1 MAKRIL
7 IVGGVAGGASC
18 AARLRRLDENAE
30 IVLFERGEYISFANC
45 GLPYYI
51 GGVIGKREQLLV
63 QDVKTM
69 TAWFDLEIHT
79 RTEVTALHPAEKMV
93 TVKDLATGESRQER
107 YDALVLSP
115 GASPVVPPL
124 EGLDAAQDRIFTI
137 RNIADVDALK
147 GFMDTNAPKK
157 AVVVGGGFIGL
168 EMAENLRHKGLDVH
182 LVEAAD
188 QVMAPL
194 DPEMAT
200 LVAAELKKNGV
211 RLTLGTAIKGF
222 ADDGRTVLLAD
233 GSQIA
238 TDLTV
243 LAIGVRPESGLIKD
257 ACLATNARGAIV
269 VDDQFRVAGAE
280 GVYAIG
286 DAIETTDRIFGEK
299 VQIPLAGP
307 ANRMGRMVA
316 DIICGKDKHY
326 KGSLGS
332 SIVRVFKLQA
342 ASTGK
347 NEKQLRQMGVD
358 YQSIHLYPANHA
370 TYYPGASQMSLKVLY
385 APADG
390 KLFGA
395 QAVGQDMGIDKTIDV
410 IATAISGGMTVY
422 DLTDVELC
430 YAPPFNTA
438 KSAVN
443 YAGYIAENIASG
455 EPYLDDIAHVEDLV
469 ARGATVLDVRGKK
482 EIEKVPLPSSIQIPL
497 PELRGRLAEVPADS
511 PVYVSC
517 MVGLRGHI
525 ACRILQ
531 QNGIDAINLGGGAK
545 LHAQS
550 KLS

>member
-18 AARLRRLDENAE
+18 AARLRRLDETAE

-51 GGVIGKREQLLV
+51 GGVIPKREQLLV

-69 TAWFDLEIHT
+69 NAWFNLEIHT
-79 RTEVTALHPAEKMV
+79 KAEVIAIQPEQKTV
-93 TVKDLATGESRQER
+93 TVRYLRTGEERQER
-107 YDALVLSP
+107 YDVLVLSP
-115 GASPVVPPL
+115 GASPIVPRL
-124 EGLDAAQDRIFTI
+124 EGLEEARDRIFTI

-147 GFMDTNAPKK
+147 GFMDTTAPKT

-188 QVMAPL
+188 QVMTAL

-200 LVAAELKKNGV
+200 LIAAELKKNGV
-211 RLTLGTAIKGF
+211 KLSLGTAIQGF
-222 ADDGRTVLLAD
+222 ADAGKTVVLAD
-233 GSQIA
+233 GSRIA

-257 ACLATNARGAIV
+257 AGLAVNERGAIV
-269 VDDQFRVAGAE
+269 IDDQFRVAGAE
-280 GVYAIG
+280 DIYAIG
-286 DAIETTDRIFGEK
+286 DAVETTDRIFGEK
-299 VQIPLAGP
+299 TQIPLAGP

-332 SIVRVFKLQA
+332 SIVRVFKVQA

-347 NEKQLRQMGVD
+347 NEKQLKQMGMD
-358 YQSIHLYPANHA
+358 YRSIHLYPANHA
-370 TYYPGASQMSLKVLY
+370 TYYPGASQISLKVLY
-385 APADG
+385 APEDG
-390 KLFGA
+390 KLYGA
-395 QAVGQDMGIDKTIDV
+395 QAVGQEGCDKTIDV
-410 IATAISGGMTVY
+410 IATAIAGDMSVY
-422 DLTDVELC
+422 DLADVELC

-443 YAGYIAENIASG
+443 YAGYIAENLRDG
-455 EPYLDDIAHVEDLV
+455 EAYFDDVAHIEGLV
-469 ARGATVLDVRGKK
+469 ASGATVLDVRGKK
-482 EIEKVPLPSSIQIPL
+482 EIEKVPLPSTLQIPL
-497 PELRGRLAEVPADS
+497 PELRKRLHEVPADG

-525 ACRILQ
+525 ASRILQ
-531 QNGIDAINLGGGAK
+531 QNGIDAINVGGGAK
-545 LHAQS
+545 LYTQS

>member
-18 AARLRRLDENAE
+18 AARLRRLDEKAE

-51 GGVIGKREQLLV
+51 CGVIPKREQLLV

-69 TAWFDLEIHT
+69 NAWFNLEIHT
-79 RTEVTALHPAEKMV
+79 KAEVIAIQPEQKTV
-93 TVKDLATGESRQER
+93 TVRYLRTGEERQER
-107 YDALVLSP
+107 YDVLVLSP
-115 GASPVVPPL
+115 GASPIVPRL
-124 EGLDAAQDRIFTI
+124 EGLEEARDRIFTI

-147 GFMDTNAPKK
+147 GFMDTTAPKT

-188 QVMAPL
+188 QVMTAL

-200 LVAAELKKNGV
+200 LIAAELKKNGV
-211 RLTLGTAIKGF
+211 KLSLGTAIQGF
-222 ADDGRTVLLAD
+222 ADAGKTVVLAD
-233 GSQIA
+233 GSRIA

-257 ACLATNARGAIV
+257 AGLAVNERGAIV
-269 VDDQFRVAGAE
+269 IDDQFRVAGAE
-280 GVYAIG
+280 DIYAIG
-286 DAIETTDRIFGEK
+286 DAVETTDRIFGEK
-299 VQIPLAGP
+299 TQIPLAGP

-332 SIVRVFKLQA
+332 SIVRVFKVQA

-347 NEKQLRQMGVD
+347 NEKQLKQMGVD
-358 YQSIHLYPANHA
+358 YRSIHLYPANHA
-370 TYYPGASQMSLKVLY
+370 TYYPGASQISLKVLY
-385 APADG
+385 APEDG
-390 KLFGA
+390 KLYGA
-395 QAVGQDMGIDKTIDV
+395 QAVGQEGCDKTIDV
-410 IATAISGGMTVY
+410 IATAIAGDMSVY
-422 DLTDVELC
+422 DLADVELC

-443 YAGYIAENIASG
+443 YAGYIAENLRDG
-455 EPYLDDIAHVEDLV
+455 EAYFDDVAHIEGLV
-469 ARGATVLDVRGKK
+469 ASGATVLDVRGKK
-482 EIEKVPLPSSIQIPL
+482 EIEKVPLPSTLQIPL
-497 PELRGRLAEVPADS
+497 PELRKRLHEVPADG

-525 ACRILQ
+525 ASRILQ
-531 QNGIDAINLGGGAK
+531 QNGIDAINVGGGAK
-545 LHAQS
+545 LYTQS

>member
-18 AARLRRLDENAE
+18 AARLRRLDETAE
-30 IVLFERGEYISFANC
+30 IVLFERSEYISFANC

-51 GGVIGKREQLLV
+51 GGVIPKREQLLV

-69 TAWFDLEIHT
+69 NAWFNLEIHT
-79 RTEVTALHPAEKMV
+79 KAEVIAIQPEQKTV
-93 TVKDLATGESRQER
+93 TVRYLRTGEERQER
-107 YDALVLSP
+107 YDVLVLSP
-115 GASPVVPPL
+115 GASPIVPRL
-124 EGLDAAQDRIFTI
+124 EGLEEARDRIFTI

-147 GFMDTNAPKK
+147 GFMDTTAPKT

-188 QVMAPL
+188 QVMTAL

-200 LVAAELKKNGV
+200 LIAAELKKNGV
-211 RLTLGTAIKGF
+211 KLSLGTAIQGF
-222 ADDGRTVLLAD
+222 ADAGKTVVLAD
-233 GSQIA
+233 SSRIA

-257 ACLATNARGAIV
+257 AGLAVNERGAIV
-269 VDDQFRVAGAE
+269 IDDQFRVAGAE
-280 GVYAIG
+280 DIYAIG
-286 DAIETTDRIFGEK
+286 DAVETTDRIFGEK
-299 VQIPLAGP
+299 TQIPLAGP

-332 SIVRVFKLQA
+332 SIVRVFKMQA
-342 ASTGK
+342 AATGK
-347 NEKQLRQMGVD
+347 NEKQLKQMGVD
-358 YQSIHLYPANHA
+358 YRSIHLYPANHA
-370 TYYPGASQMSLKVLY
+370 TYYPGASQISLKVLY
-385 APADG
+385 APEDG
-390 KLFGA
+390 KLYGA
-395 QAVGQDMGIDKTIDV
+395 QAVGQEGCDKTIDV
-410 IATAISGGMTVY
+410 IATAIAGDMSVY
-422 DLTDVELC
+422 DLADVELC

-443 YAGYIAENIASG
+443 YAGYIAENLRDGEAYFDDVAHIEGLIAS
-455 EPYLDDIAHVEDLV
+455 
-469 ARGATVLDVRGKK
+469 GATVLDVRGKK
-482 EIEKVPLPSSIQIPL
+482 EIEKVPLPSTLQIPL
-497 PELRGRLAEVPADS
+497 PELRKRLHEVPADG

-525 ACRILQ
+525 ASRILQ
-531 QNGIDAINLGGGAK
+531 QNGIDAINVGGGAK
-545 LHAQS
+545 LYTQS

>member
-18 AARLRRLDENAE
+18 AARLRRLDETAE

-51 GGVIGKREQLLV
+51 GGVIPKREQLLV

-69 TAWFDLEIHT
+69 TAWFNLEIHT
-79 RTEVTALHPAEKMV
+79 KAEIIAIQPADK
-93 TVKDLATGESRQER
+93 TVSVRYLRTGEVRQER
-107 YDALVLSP
+107 YDVLVLSP
-115 GASPVVPPL
+115 GASPIVPPL
-124 EGLDAAQDRIFTI
+124 DGLDAAKNRVFTI

-147 GFMDTNAPKK
+147 GFMDTNAPKT

-188 QVMAPL
+188 QVMTSL

-200 LVAAELKKNGV
+200 LVAAELRKNGV
-211 RLTLGTAIKGF
+211 HLTLGTAIKGF
-222 ADDGRTVLLAD
+222 DDAGKTVVLAD
-233 GSQIA
+233 GSRIA

-243 LAIGVRPESGLIKD
+243 LAIGVRPESQLIKD
-257 ACLATNARGAIV
+257 AGLATNERGAII
-269 VDDQFRVAGAE
+269 VDDQFRVAGADDL
-280 GVYAIG
+280 YAIG

-316 DIICGKDKHY
+316 DIICGADKHY

-332 SIVRVFKLQA
+332 SIVRVFKVQA

-347 NEKQLRQMGVD
+347 NEKQLKQMGVN
-358 YQSIHLYPANHA
+358 YRSIHLYPANHA
-370 TYYPGASQMSLKVLY
+370 TYYPGASQISLKVLFN
-385 APADG
+385 PEDG
-390 KLFGA
+390 KLYGA

-410 IATAISGGMTVY
+410 IATAINGDMTVY
-422 DLTDVELC
+422 DLADVELC

-443 YAGYIAENIASG
+443 YAGYIAENLANG
-455 EPYLDDIAHVEDLV
+455 EAYYDDVAHIETLL
-469 ARGATVLDVRGKK
+469 AQGATVLDVRGKK
-482 EIEKVPLPSSIQIPL
+482 ETEKVPLPATLNIPL
-497 PELRGRLAEVPADS
+497 PELRKRLNEVPKDG

-531 QNGIDAINLGGGAK
+531 QNGITAINVGGGAK
-545 LHAQS
+545 LYTQS

>member
-18 AARLRRLDENAE
+18 AARLRRLDEKAE

-51 GGVIGKREQLLV
+51 GGVIPKREQLLV

-69 TAWFDLEIHT
+69 NAWFNLEIHT
-79 RTEVTALHPAEKMV
+79 KAEVIAIQPEQKTV
-93 TVKDLATGESRQER
+93 TVRYLRTGEERQER
-107 YDALVLSP
+107 YDVLVLSP
-115 GASPVVPPL
+115 GASPIVPRL
-124 EGLDAAQDRIFTI
+124 EGLEEARDRVFTI

-147 GFMDTNAPKK
+147 GFMDTTVPKT

-188 QVMAPL
+188 QVMTAL

-200 LVAAELKKNGV
+200 LIAAELRKNGV
-211 RLTLGTAIKGF
+211 KLSLGTAIQGF
-222 ADDGRTVLLAD
+222 ADAGKTVVLAD
-233 GSQIA
+233 GSRIA
-238 TDLTV
+238 TDLIV

-257 ACLATNARGAIV
+257 AGLAVNERGAIV
-269 VDDQFRVAGAE
+269 IDDQFRVAGAE
-280 GVYAIG
+280 DIYAIG
-286 DAIETTDRIFGEK
+286 DAVETTDRIFGEK
-299 VQIPLAGP
+299 TQIPLAGP

-332 SIVRVFKLQA
+332 SIVRVFKVQA

-347 NEKQLRQMGVD
+347 NEKQLKQMGVD
-358 YQSIHLYPANHA
+358 YRSIHLYPANHA
-370 TYYPGASQMSLKVLY
+370 TYYPGASQISLKVLY
-385 APADG
+385 APEDG
-390 KLFGA
+390 KLYGA
-395 QAVGQDMGIDKTIDV
+395 QAVGQEGCDKTIDV
-410 IATAISGGMTVY
+410 IATAIAGDMSVY
-422 DLTDVELC
+422 DLADVELC

-443 YAGYIAENIASG
+443 YAGYIAENLRDG
-455 EPYLDDIAHVEDLV
+455 EAYFDDVAHIEGLV
-469 ARGATVLDVRGKK
+469 ASGATVLDVRGKK
-482 EIEKVPLPSSIQIPL
+482 EIEKVPLPSTLQIPL
-497 PELRGRLAEVPADS
+497 PELRKRLHEVPADG
-511 PVYVSC
+511 PIYVSC

-525 ACRILQ
+525 ASRILQ
-531 QNGIDAINLGGGAK
+531 QNGIDAINVGGGAK
-545 LHAQS
+545 LYTQS

>member
-18 AARLRRLDENAE
+18 AARLRRLDEKAE

-51 GGVIGKREQLLV
+51 GGVIPKREQLLV

-69 TAWFDLEIHT
+69 NAWFNLEIHT
-79 RTEVTALHPAEKMV
+79 KAEVIAIQPEQKTV
-93 TVKDLATGESRQER
+93 TVRYLRTGEERQER
-107 YDALVLSP
+107 YDVLVLSP
-115 GASPVVPPL
+115 GASPILPQL
-124 EGLDAAQDRIFTI
+124 EGLEEARDRIFTI

-147 GFMDTNAPKK
+147 GFMDTTAPKT

-188 QVMAPL
+188 QVMTAL

-200 LVAAELKKNGV
+200 LIAAELKKNGV
-211 RLTLGTAIKGF
+211 KLSLGTAIQGF
-222 ADDGRTVLLAD
+222 ADAGKTVVLAD
-233 GSQIA
+233 GSRIA

-257 ACLATNARGAIV
+257 AGLAVNERGAIV
-269 VDDQFRVAGAE
+269 IDDQFRVAGAE
-280 GVYAIG
+280 DIYAIG
-286 DAIETTDRIFGEK
+286 DAVETTDRIFGEK
-299 VQIPLAGP
+299 TQIPLAGP

-332 SIVRVFKLQA
+332 SIVRVFKVQA

-347 NEKQLRQMGVD
+347 NEKQLKQMGVD
-358 YQSIHLYPANHA
+358 YRSIHLYPANHA
-370 TYYPGASQMSLKVLY
+370 TYYPGASQISLKVLY
-385 APADG
+385 APEDG
-390 KLFGA
+390 KLYGA
-395 QAVGQDMGIDKTIDV
+395 QAVGQEGCDKTIDV
-410 IATAISGGMTVY
+410 IATAIAGDMSVY
-422 DLTDVELC
+422 DLADVELC

-443 YAGYIAENIASG
+443 YAGYIAENLRDG
-455 EPYLDDIAHVEDLV
+455 EAYFDDVAHIEGLV
-469 ARGATVLDVRGKK
+469 ASGATVLDVRGKK
-482 EIEKVPLPSSIQIPL
+482 EIEKVPLPSTLQIPL
-497 PELRGRLAEVPADS
+497 PELRKRLHEVPADG

-525 ACRILQ
+525 ASRILQ
-531 QNGIDAINLGGGAK
+531 QNGIDAINVGGGAK
-545 LHAQS
+545 LYTQS

>member
-18 AARLRRLDENAE
+18 AARLRRLDEKAE

-51 GGVIGKREQLLV
+51 GGVIPKREQLLV

-69 TAWFDLEIHT
+69 NAWFNLEIHT
-79 RTEVTALHPAEKMV
+79 KAEVIAIQPEQKTV
-93 TVKDLATGESRQER
+93 TVRYLRTGEERQER
-107 YDALVLSP
+107 YDVLVLSP
-115 GASPVVPPL
+115 GASPIVPRL
-124 EGLDAAQDRIFTI
+124 EGLEEARDRIFTI

-147 GFMDTNAPKK
+147 GFMDTTAAKT

-168 EMAENLRHKGLDVH
+168 EMAENLRHKGLDIH

-188 QVMAPL
+188 QVMTAL

-200 LVAAELKKNGV
+200 LIAAELKKNGV
-211 RLTLGTAIKGF
+211 KLSLGTAIQGF
-222 ADDGRTVLLAD
+222 ADAGKTVVLAD
-233 GSQIA
+233 GSRIA

-257 ACLATNARGAIV
+257 AGLAVNERGAIV
-269 VDDQFRVAGAE
+269 IDDQFRVAGAE
-280 GVYAIG
+280 DIYAIG
-286 DAIETTDRIFGEK
+286 DAVETTDRIFGEK
-299 VQIPLAGP
+299 TQIPLAGP

-332 SIVRVFKLQA
+332 SIVRVFKVQA

-347 NEKQLRQMGVD
+347 NEKQLKQMGVD
-358 YQSIHLYPANHA
+358 YRSIHLYPANHA
-370 TYYPGASQMSLKVLY
+370 TYYPGASQISLKVLY
-385 APADG
+385 APEDG
-390 KLFGA
+390 KLYGA
-395 QAVGQDMGIDKTIDV
+395 QAVGQEGCDKTIDV
-410 IATAISGGMTVY
+410 IATAIAGDMSVY
-422 DLTDVELC
+422 DLADVELC

-443 YAGYIAENIASG
+443 YAGYIAENLRDG
-455 EPYLDDIAHVEDLV
+455 EAYFDDVAHIEGLV
-469 ARGATVLDVRGKK
+469 ASGATVLDVRGKK
-482 EIEKVPLPSSIQIPL
+482 EIEKVPLPSTLQIPL
-497 PELRGRLAEVPADS
+497 PELRKRLHEVPADG

-525 ACRILQ
+525 ASRILQ
-531 QNGIDAINLGGGAK
+531 QNGIDAINVGGGAK
-545 LHAQS
+545 LYTQS

>member
-18 AARLRRLDENAE
+18 AARRRRLDENAE

-147 GFMDTNAPKK
+147 GFMDANAPKK

-222 ADDGRTVLLAD
+222 ADNGRTVLLAD

-238 TDLTV
+238 TDFTV

-257 ACLATNARGAIV
+257 AGLATNARGAIV

-299 VQIPLAGP
+299 TQIPLAGP

-390 KLFGA
+390 KLYGA

-469 ARGATVLDVRGKK
+469 AKGATVLDVRGKK

>member
-93 TVKDLATGESRQER
+93 TVKDLATGERRQER

-147 GFMDTNAPKK
+147 GFMDANAPKK

-200 LVAAELKKNGV
+200 LVAAELRKNGV
-211 RLTLGTAIKGF
+211 QLTLGTAIKGF
-222 ADDGRTVLLAD
+222 ADNGRTVLLAD

-238 TDLTV
+238 TDFTV

-257 ACLATNARGAIV
+257 AGLATNARGAIV

-390 KLFGA
+390 KLYGA

-469 ARGATVLDVRGKK
+469 AKGATVLDVRGKK
-482 EIEKVPLPSSIQIPL
+482 GIEKVPLPSSIQIPL

>member
-18 AARLRRLDENAE
+18 AARLRRLDETAE

-51 GGVIGKREQLLV
+51 GGVIPKREQLLV

-69 TAWFDLEIHT
+69 NAWFNLEIHT
-79 RTEVTALHPAEKMV
+79 KAEVIALQPEQKTV
-93 TVKDLATGESRQER
+93 TVRYLRTGEERQER
-107 YDALVLSP
+107 YDVLVLSP
-115 GASPVVPPL
+115 GASPIVPRL
-124 EGLDAAQDRIFTI
+124 EGLEEARDRIFTI

-147 GFMDTNAPKK
+147 GFMDTTAPKT

-188 QVMAPL
+188 QVMTAL

-200 LVAAELKKNGV
+200 LIAAELRKNGV
-211 RLTLGTAIKGF
+211 KLSLGTAIQGF
-222 ADDGRTVLLAD
+222 ADAGKTVVLAD
-233 GSQIA
+233 GSRIA

-243 LAIGVRPESGLIKD
+243 LAIGVRPESGLIKG
-257 ACLATNARGAIV
+257 AGLAVNERGAIV
-269 VDDQFRVAGAE
+269 IDDQFRVAGAE
-280 GVYAIG
+280 DIYAIG
-286 DAIETTDRIFGEK
+286 DAVETTDRIFGEK
-299 VQIPLAGP
+299 TQIPLAGP

-332 SIVRVFKLQA
+332 SIVRVFKVQA

-358 YQSIHLYPANHA
+358 YHSIHLYPANHA
-370 TYYPGASQMSLKVLY
+370 TYYPGASQISLKVLY
-385 APADG
+385 APDG
-390 KLFGA
+390 TLYGA

-410 IATAISGGMTVY
+410 IATAIAGGMSVY
-422 DLTDVELC
+422 DLADVELC

-443 YAGYIAENIASG
+443 YAGYIAENLRDGEAYFDDVAHIEQLLAS
-455 EPYLDDIAHVEDLV
+455 
-469 ARGATVLDVRGKK
+469 GATVLDVRGKK
-482 EIEKVPLPSSIQIPL
+482 EIEKVPLPSSLQIPL
-497 PELRGRLAEVPADS
+497 PELRQRLSEVPAEG

-525 ACRILQ
+525 ASRILQ
-531 QNGIDAINLGGGAK
+531 QHGIDAINIGGGAK
-545 LHAQS
+545 LYSQS

>member
-18 AARLRRLDENAE
+18 AARLRRLDETAE

-51 GGVIGKREQLLV
+51 GGVIPKREQLLV

-69 TAWFDLEIHT
+69 NAWFNLEIHT
-79 RTEVTALHPAEKMV
+79 KAEVIAIQPEQKTV
-93 TVKDLATGESRQER
+93 TVRYLRTGEERQER
-107 YDALVLSP
+107 YDVLVLSP
-115 GASPVVPPL
+115 GASPIVPRLKGL
-124 EGLDAAQDRIFTI
+124 EEARDRIFTI

-147 GFMDTNAPKK
+147 GFMDTTAPKT

-188 QVMAPL
+188 QVMTAL

-200 LVAAELKKNGV
+200 LIAAELKKNGV
-211 RLTLGTAIKGF
+211 KLSLGTAIQGF
-222 ADDGRTVLLAD
+222 ADAGKTVVLAD
-233 GSQIA
+233 GSRIA

-257 ACLATNARGAIV
+257 AGLAVNERGAIV
-269 VDDQFRVAGAE
+269 IDDQFRVAGAE
-280 GVYAIG
+280 DIYAIG
-286 DAIETTDRIFGEK
+286 DAVETTDRIFGEK
-299 VQIPLAGP
+299 TQIPLAGP

-332 SIVRVFKLQA
+332 SIVRVFKVQA

-347 NEKQLRQMGVD
+347 NEKQLKQMGMD
-358 YQSIHLYPANHA
+358 YRSIHLYPANHA
-370 TYYPGASQMSLKVLY
+370 TYYPGASQISLKVLY
-385 APADG
+385 APEDG
-390 KLFGA
+390 KLYGA
-395 QAVGQDMGIDKTIDV
+395 QAVGQEGCDKTIDV
-410 IATAISGGMTVY
+410 IATAIAGDMSVY
-422 DLTDVELC
+422 DLADVELC

-443 YAGYIAENIASG
+443 YAGYIAENLRDG
-455 EPYLDDIAHVEDLV
+455 EAYFDDVAHIEGLV
-469 ARGATVLDVRGKK
+469 ASGATVLDVRGKK
-482 EIEKVPLPSSIQIPL
+482 EIEKVPLPSTLQIPL
-497 PELRGRLAEVPADS
+497 PELRKRLHEVPADG

-525 ACRILQ
+525 ASRILQ
-531 QNGIDAINLGGGAK
+531 QNGIDAINVGGGAK
-545 LHAQS
+545 LYTQS

>member
-18 AARLRRLDENAE
+18 AARLRRLDETAE

-51 GGVIGKREQLLV
+51 GGVIPKREQLLV

-69 TAWFDLEIHT
+69 NAWFNLEIHT
-79 RTEVTALHPAEKMV
+79 KAEVIAIQPEQKTV
-93 TVKDLATGESRQER
+93 TVRYLRTGEERQER
-107 YDALVLSP
+107 YDVLVLSP
-115 GASPVVPPL
+115 GASPIVPRL
-124 EGLDAAQDRIFTI
+124 EGLEEARDRIFTI

-147 GFMDTNAPKK
+147 GFMDTTAPKT

-188 QVMAPL
+188 QVMTAL

-200 LVAAELKKNGV
+200 LIAAELKKNGV
-211 RLTLGTAIKGF
+211 KLSLGTAIQGF
-222 ADDGRTVLLAD
+222 ADAGKTVVLAD
-233 GSQIA
+233 GSRIA

-257 ACLATNARGAIV
+257 AGLAVNERGTIV
-269 VDDQFRVAGAE
+269 IDDQFRVAGAE
-280 GVYAIG
+280 DIYAIG
-286 DAIETTDRIFGEK
+286 DAVETTDRIFGEK
-299 VQIPLAGP
+299 TQIPLAGP

-332 SIVRVFKLQA
+332 SIVRVFKVQA

-347 NEKQLRQMGVD
+347 NEKQLKQMGVD
-358 YQSIHLYPANHA
+358 YRSIHLYPANHA
-370 TYYPGASQMSLKVLY
+370 TYYPGASQISLKVLY
-385 APADG
+385 APEDG
-390 KLFGA
+390 KLYGA
-395 QAVGQDMGIDKTIDV
+395 QAVGQEGCDKTIDV
-410 IATAISGGMTVY
+410 IATAIAGDMSVY
-422 DLTDVELC
+422 DLADVELC

-443 YAGYIAENIASG
+443 YAGYIAENLRDG
-455 EPYLDDIAHVEDLV
+455 EAYFDDVAHIEGLV
-469 ARGATVLDVRGKK
+469 ASGATVLDVRGKK
-482 EIEKVPLPSSIQIPL
+482 EIEKVPLPSTLQIPL
-497 PELRGRLAEVPADS
+497 PELRKRLHEVPADG

-525 ACRILQ
+525 ASRILQ
-531 QNGIDAINLGGGAK
+531 QNGIDAINVGGGAK
-545 LHAQS
+545 LYTQS

>member
-18 AARLRRLDENAE
+18 AARLRRLDEKAE

-51 GGVIGKREQLLV
+51 GGVIPKREQLLV

-69 TAWFDLEIHT
+69 NAWFNLEIHT
-79 RTEVTALHPAEKMV
+79 KAEVIAIQPEQKTV
-93 TVKDLATGESRQER
+93 TVRYLRTGEERQER
-107 YDALVLSP
+107 YDVLVLSP
-115 GASPVVPPL
+115 GASPIVPRL
-124 EGLDAAQDRIFTI
+124 EGLEEARDRIFTI

-147 GFMDTNAPKK
+147 GFMDTTAPKT

-188 QVMAPL
+188 QVMTAL

-200 LVAAELKKNGV
+200 LIAAELKKNGV
-211 RLTLGTAIKGF
+211 KLSLGTAIQGF
-222 ADDGRTVLLAD
+222 ADAGKTVVLAD
-233 GSQIA
+233 GSRIA

-257 ACLATNARGAIV
+257 AGLTVNERGAIV
-269 VDDQFRVAGAE
+269 IDDQFRVAGAE
-280 GVYAIG
+280 DIYAIG
-286 DAIETTDRIFGEK
+286 DAVETTDRIFGEK
-299 VQIPLAGP
+299 TQIPLAGP

-332 SIVRVFKLQA
+332 SIVRVFKVQA

-347 NEKQLRQMGVD
+347 NEKQLKQMGVD
-358 YQSIHLYPANHA
+358 YRSIHLYPANHA
-370 TYYPGASQMSLKVLY
+370 TYYPGASQISLKVLY
-385 APADG
+385 APEDG
-390 KLFGA
+390 KLYGA
-395 QAVGQDMGIDKTIDV
+395 QAVGQEGCDKTIDV
-410 IATAISGGMTVY
+410 IATAIAGNMSVY
-422 DLTDVELC
+422 DLADVELC

-443 YAGYIAENIASG
+443 YAGYIAENLRDG
-455 EPYLDDIAHVEDLV
+455 EAYFDDVAHIEGLV
-469 ARGATVLDVRGKK
+469 ASGATVLDVRGKK
-482 EIEKVPLPSSIQIPL
+482 EIEKVPLPSTLQIPL
-497 PELRGRLAEVPADS
+497 PELRKRLHEVPADG

-525 ACRILQ
+525 ASRILQ
-531 QNGIDAINLGGGAK
+531 QNGIDAINVGGGAK
-545 LHAQS
+545 LYTQS

>member
-18 AARLRRLDENAE
+18 AARLRRLDETAE

-51 GGVIGKREQLLV
+51 GGVIPKREQLLV

-69 TAWFDLEIHT
+69 NAWFNLEIHT
-79 RTEVTALHPAEKMV
+79 KAEVIAIQPEQKTV
-93 TVKDLATGESRQER
+93 TIRYLRTGEERQER
-107 YDALVLSP
+107 YDVLVLSP
-115 GASPVVPPL
+115 GASPIVPRL
-124 EGLDAAQDRIFTI
+124 EGLEEARDRIFTI

-147 GFMDTNAPKK
+147 GFMDTTAAKT

-188 QVMAPL
+188 QVMTAL

-200 LVAAELKKNGV
+200 LIAAELKKNGV
-211 RLTLGTAIKGF
+211 KLSLCTAIQGF
-222 ADDGRTVLLAD
+222 ADAGKTVVLAD
-233 GSQIA
+233 GSRIA

-257 ACLATNARGAIV
+257 AGLTVNERGAIV
-269 VDDQFRVAGAE
+269 IDDQFRVAGAE
-280 GVYAIG
+280 DIYAIG
-286 DAIETTDRIFGEK
+286 DAVETTDRIFGEK
-299 VQIPLAGP
+299 TQIPLAGP

-332 SIVRVFKLQA
+332 SIVRVFKVQA

-347 NEKQLRQMGVD
+347 NEKQLKQMGVD
-358 YQSIHLYPANHA
+358 YRSIHLYPANHA
-370 TYYPGASQMSLKVLY
+370 TYYPGASQISLKVLY
-385 APADG
+385 APEDG
-390 KLFGA
+390 KLYGA
-395 QAVGQDMGIDKTIDV
+395 QAVGQEGCDKTIDV
-410 IATAISGGMTVY
+410 IATAIAGDMSVY
-422 DLTDVELC
+422 DLADVELC

-443 YAGYIAENIASG
+443 YAGYIAENLRDG
-455 EPYLDDIAHVEDLV
+455 EAYFDDVAHIEGLV
-469 ARGATVLDVRGKK
+469 ASGATVLDVRGKK
-482 EIEKVPLPSSIQIPL
+482 EIEKVPLPSTLQIPL
-497 PELRGRLAEVPADS
+497 PELRKRLHEVPADG

-525 ACRILQ
+525 ASRILQ
-531 QNGIDAINLGGGAK
+531 QNGIDAINVGGGAK
-545 LHAQS
+545 LYTQS

>member
-18 AARLRRLDENAE
+18 AARLRRMDEQAE

-51 GGVIGKREQLLV
+51 GGVIPKREQLLV

-69 TAWFDLEIHT
+69 NAWFNLEIHT
-79 RTEVTALHPAEKMV
+79 KTEVTAIHPAEKTV
-93 TVKDLATGESRQER
+93 TVTDLTSGETREER

-115 GASPVVPPL
+115 GASPIVPNL
-124 EGLDAAQDRIFTI
+124 DGLDAARERIFTI

-147 GFMDTNAPKK
+147 GFMDAQAPKT

-168 EMAENLRHKGLDVH
+168 EMAENLVHKGLSVH

-188 QVMAPL
+188 QVMTSL

-200 LVAAELKKNGV
+200 LIAAELRKNGV
-211 RLTLGTAIKGF
+211 QLTLGTGIQGF
-222 ADDGRTVLLAD
+222 DNNGKTVVLAD
-233 GSQIA
+233 GSRID

-243 LAIGVRPESGLIKD
+243 LAIGVRPESGLIKE
-257 ACLATNARGAIV
+257 AGLATNARGAIV

-280 GVYAIG
+280 DVYAIG
-286 DAIETTDRIFGEK
+286 DAIETIDCIFGEK

-326 KGSLGS
+326 RGSLGS
-332 SIVRVFKLQA
+332 SIVRVFKVQA

-347 NEKQLRQMGVD
+347 NEKQLRQMKVD
-358 YQSIHLYPANHA
+358 YRSIHLYPANHA
-370 TYYPGASQMSLKVLY
+370 TYYPGASQISLKVLY
-385 APADG
+385 APEDG
-390 KLFGA
+390 KIYGA

-410 IATAISGGMTVY
+410 IATAIAGNMSVY
-422 DLTDVELC
+422 DLADVELC

-443 YAGYIAENIASG
+443 YAGYVAENIANG
-455 EPYLDDIAHVEDLV
+455 EAYFDDVPHIEALL
-469 ARGATVLDVRGKK
+469 ASGATVLDVRGKK
-482 EIEKVPLPSSIQIPL
+482 EIEKVPLPSTIQIPL
-497 PELRGRLAEVPADS
+497 PELRKRISEVPNDR
-511 PVYVSC
+511 PIYVSC
-517 MVGLRGHI
+517 MIGLRGHI
-525 ACRILQ
+525 ASRILQ
-531 QNGIDAINLGGGAK
+531 QNGIDAINIGGGAK
-545 LHAQS
+545 LYTQS

>member
-18 AARLRRLDENAE
+18 AARLRRLDETAE

-51 GGVIGKREQLLV
+51 GGVIPKREQLLV

-69 TAWFDLEIHT
+69 NAWFNLEIHT
-79 RTEVTALHPAEKMV
+79 KAEVIAIQPEQKTV
-93 TVKDLATGESRQER
+93 TVRYLRTGEERQER
-107 YDALVLSP
+107 YDVLVLSP
-115 GASPVVPPL
+115 GASPIVPRL
-124 EGLDAAQDRIFTI
+124 EGLEEARDRIFTI

-147 GFMDTNAPKK
+147 GFMDTTAAKT

-188 QVMAPL
+188 QVMTAL

-200 LVAAELKKNGV
+200 LIAAELKKNGV
-211 RLTLGTAIKGF
+211 KLSLGTAIQGF
-222 ADDGRTVLLAD
+222 ADAGKTVVLAD
-233 GSQIA
+233 GSRIA

-257 ACLATNARGAIV
+257 AGLAVNERGAIV
-269 VDDQFRVAGAE
+269 IDDQFRVAGAE
-280 GVYAIG
+280 DIYAIG
-286 DAIETTDRIFGEK
+286 DAVETTDRIFGEK
-299 VQIPLAGP
+299 TQIPLAGP

-332 SIVRVFKLQA
+332 SIVRVFKVQA

-347 NEKQLRQMGVD
+347 NEKQLKQMGVD
-358 YQSIHLYPANHA
+358 YRSIHLYPANHA
-370 TYYPGASQMSLKVLY
+370 TYYPGASQISLKVLY
-385 APADG
+385 APEDG
-390 KLFGA
+390 KLYGA
-395 QAVGQDMGIDKTIDV
+395 QAVGQEGCDKTIDV
-410 IATAISGGMTVY
+410 IATAIAGGMSVY

-443 YAGYIAENIASG
+443 YAGYIAENLRDG
-455 EPYLDDIAHVEDLV
+455 EAYFDDVAHIEGLV
-469 ARGATVLDVRGKK
+469 ASGATVLDVRGKK
-482 EIEKVPLPSSIQIPL
+482 EIEKVPLPSTLQIPL
-497 PELRGRLAEVPADS
+497 PELRKRLHEVPADG

-525 ACRILQ
+525 ASRILQ
-531 QNGIDAINLGGGAK
+531 QNGIDAINVGGGAK
-545 LHAQS
+545 LYTQS

>member
-18 AARLRRLDENAE
+18 AARLRRLDEKAE

-51 GGVIGKREQLLV
+51 GGVIPKREQLLV

-69 TAWFDLEIHT
+69 NAWFNLEIHT
-79 RTEVTALHPAEKMV
+79 KAEVIAIQPEQKTV
-93 TVKDLATGESRQER
+93 TVRYLRTGEERQER
-107 YDALVLSP
+107 YDVLVLSP
-115 GASPVVPPL
+115 GASPIVPRL
-124 EGLDAAQDRIFTI
+124 EGLEEARDRIFTI

-147 GFMDTNAPKK
+147 GFMDTTAPKT

-188 QVMAPL
+188 QVMTTL

-200 LVAAELKKNGV
+200 LIAAELKKNGV
-211 RLTLGTAIKGF
+211 KLSLGTAIQGF
-222 ADDGRTVLLAD
+222 ADAGKTVVLAD
-233 GSQIA
+233 GSRIA
-238 TDLTV
+238 TDLIV

-257 ACLATNARGAIV
+257 AGLAVNERGAIV
-269 VDDQFRVAGAE
+269 IDDQFRVAGAE
-280 GVYAIG
+280 DIYAIG
-286 DAIETTDRIFGEK
+286 DAVETTDRIFGEK
-299 VQIPLAGP
+299 TQIPLAGP

-332 SIVRVFKLQA
+332 SIVRVFKVQA

-347 NEKQLRQMGVD
+347 NEKQLKQMGMD
-358 YQSIHLYPANHA
+358 YRSIHLYPANHA
-370 TYYPGASQMSLKVLY
+370 TYYPGASQISLKVLY
-385 APADG
+385 APEDG
-390 KLFGA
+390 KLYGA
-395 QAVGQDMGIDKTIDV
+395 QAVGQEGCDKTIDV
-410 IATAISGGMTVY
+410 IATAIAGDMSVY
-422 DLTDVELC
+422 DLADVELC

-443 YAGYIAENIASG
+443 YAGYIAENLRDG
-455 EPYLDDIAHVEDLV
+455 EAYFDDVAHIEGLV
-469 ARGATVLDVRGKK
+469 ASGATVLDVRGKK
-482 EIEKVPLPSSIQIPL
+482 EIEKVPLPSTLQIPL
-497 PELRGRLAEVPADS
+497 PELRKRLHEVPADG

-525 ACRILQ
+525 ASRILQ
-531 QNGIDAINLGGGAK
+531 QNGIDAINVGGGAK
-545 LHAQS
+545 LYTQS

>member
-18 AARLRRLDENAE
+18 AARLRRLDETAE

-51 GGVIGKREQLLV
+51 GGVIPKREQLLV

-69 TAWFDLEIHT
+69 NAWFNLEIHT
-79 RTEVTALHPAEKMV
+79 KAEVIAIQPEQKTV
-93 TVKDLATGESRQER
+93 TVRYLRTGEERQER
-107 YDALVLSP
+107 YDVLVLSP
-115 GASPVVPPL
+115 GASPIVPRL
-124 EGLDAAQDRIFTI
+124 EGLEEARDRIFTI

-147 GFMDTNAPKK
+147 GFMDTTAPKT

-188 QVMAPL
+188 QVMTAL

-200 LVAAELKKNGV
+200 LIAAELKKNGV
-211 RLTLGTAIKGF
+211 KLSLGTAIQGF
-222 ADDGRTVLLAD
+222 ADAGKTVVLAD
-233 GSQIA
+233 GSRIA

-243 LAIGVRPESGLIKD
+243 LAIGVRPESWLIKD
-257 ACLATNARGAIV
+257 AGLAVNERGAIV
-269 VDDQFRVAGAE
+269 IDDQFRVAGAE
-280 GVYAIG
+280 DIYAIG
-286 DAIETTDRIFGEK
+286 DAVETTDRIFGEK
-299 VQIPLAGP
+299 TQIPLAGP

-332 SIVRVFKLQA
+332 SIVRVFKVQA
-342 ASTGK
+342 AATGK
-347 NEKQLRQMGVD
+347 NEKQLKQMGMD
-358 YQSIHLYPANHA
+358 YRSIHLYPANHA
-370 TYYPGASQMSLKVLY
+370 TYYPGASQISLKVLY
-385 APADG
+385 APEDG
-390 KLFGA
+390 KLYGA
-395 QAVGQDMGIDKTIDV
+395 QAVGQEGCDKTIDV
-410 IATAISGGMTVY
+410 IATAIAGDMSVY
-422 DLTDVELC
+422 DLADVELC

-443 YAGYIAENIASG
+443 YAGYIAENLRDG
-455 EPYLDDIAHVEDLV
+455 EAYFDDVAHIEGLV
-469 ARGATVLDVRGKK
+469 ASGATVLDVRGKK
-482 EIEKVPLPSSIQIPL
+482 EIEKVPLPSTLQIPL
-497 PELRGRLAEVPADS
+497 PELRKRLHEVPADG

-525 ACRILQ
+525 ASRILQ
-531 QNGIDAINLGGGAK
+531 QNGIDAINVGGGAK
-545 LHAQS
+545 LYTQS

>member
-18 AARLRRLDENAE
+18 AARLRRLDETAE

-51 GGVIGKREQLLV
+51 GGVIPKREQLLV

-69 TAWFDLEIHT
+69 NAWFNLEIHT
-79 RTEVTALHPAEKMV
+79 KAEVIAIQPEQKTV
-93 TVKDLATGESRQER
+93 TVRYLRTGEERQER
-107 YDALVLSP
+107 YDVLVLSP
-115 GASPVVPPL
+115 GASPIVPRL
-124 EGLDAAQDRIFTI
+124 EGLEEARNRIFTI

-147 GFMDTNAPKK
+147 GFMDTTAPKT

-168 EMAENLRHKGLDVH
+168 EMAENLRHQGLAVH

-188 QVMAPL
+188 QVMTAL

-200 LVAAELKKNGV
+200 LIAAELRKNGV
-211 RLTLGTAIKGF
+211 KLSLGTAIQGF
-222 ADDGRTVLLAD
+222 ADAGKTVVLAD
-233 GSQIA
+233 GSRIA
-238 TDLTV
+238 TDVTV

-257 ACLATNARGAIV
+257 AGLAVNERGAIV
-269 VDDQFRVAGAE
+269 IDDQFRVAGAE
-280 GVYAIG
+280 DIYTIG
-286 DAIETTDRIFGEK
+286 DAVETTDRIFGEK
-299 VQIPLAGP
+299 TQIPLAGP

-332 SIVRVFKLQA
+332 SIVRVFKVQA

-347 NEKQLRQMGVD
+347 NEKQLKQMGVD
-358 YQSIHLYPANHA
+358 YRSIHLYPANHA
-370 TYYPGASQMSLKVLY
+370 TYYPGASQISLKVLY
-385 APADG
+385 APEDG
-390 KLFGA
+390 KLYGA
-395 QAVGQDMGIDKTIDV
+395 QAVGQEGCDKTIDV
-410 IATAISGGMTVY
+410 IATAIAGGMSVY

-443 YAGYIAENIASG
+443 YAGYIAENLRDG
-455 EPYLDDIAHVEDLV
+455 EAYFDDVAHIDGLV
-469 ARGATVLDVRGKK
+469 ASGATVLDVRGKK
-482 EIEKVPLPSSIQIPL
+482 EIEKVPLPSTLQIPL
-497 PELRGRLAEVPADS
+497 PELRKRLHEIPADG

-525 ACRILQ
+525 ASRILQ
-531 QNGIDAINLGGGAK
+531 QNGIDAINVGGGAK
-545 LHAQS
+545 LYTQS

>member
-18 AARLRRLDENAE
+18 AARLRRLDETAE

-51 GGVIGKREQLLV
+51 GGVIPKREQLLV

-69 TAWFDLEIHT
+69 NAWFNLEIHT
-79 RTEVTALHPAEKMV
+79 KAEVIAIQPEQKTV
-93 TVKDLATGESRQER
+93 TVRYLRTGEERQER
-107 YDALVLSP
+107 YDVLVLSP
-115 GASPVVPPL
+115 GASPIVPRL
-124 EGLDAAQDRIFTI
+124 EGLEEARDRIFTI

-147 GFMDTNAPKK
+147 GFMDTTAPKT

-188 QVMAPL
+188 QVMTAL

-200 LVAAELKKNGV
+200 LIAAELKKNGV
-211 RLTLGTAIKGF
+211 KLSLGTAIQGF
-222 ADDGRTVLLAD
+222 ADAGKTVVLAD
-233 GSQIA
+233 GSRIA

-243 LAIGVRPESGLIKD
+243 LAIGVRPESWLIKD
-257 ACLATNARGAIV
+257 AGLAVNERGAIV
-269 VDDQFRVAGAE
+269 IDDQFRVAGAE
-280 GVYAIG
+280 DIYAIG
-286 DAIETTDRIFGEK
+286 DAVETTDRIFGEK
-299 VQIPLAGP
+299 TQIPLAGP

-332 SIVRVFKLQA
+332 SIVRVFKVQA

-347 NEKQLRQMGVD
+347 NEKQLKQMGMD
-358 YQSIHLYPANHA
+358 YRSIHLYPANHA
-370 TYYPGASQMSLKVLY
+370 TYYPGASQISLKVLY
-385 APADG
+385 APEDG
-390 KLFGA
+390 KLYGA
-395 QAVGQDMGIDKTIDV
+395 QAVGQEGCDKTIDV
-410 IATAISGGMTVY
+410 IATAIAGDMSVY
-422 DLTDVELC
+422 DLADVELC

-443 YAGYIAENIASG
+443 YAGYIAENLRDG
-455 EPYLDDIAHVEDLV
+455 EAYFDDVAHIEGLV
-469 ARGATVLDVRGKK
+469 ASGATVLDVRGKK
-482 EIEKVPLPSSIQIPL
+482 EIEKVPLPSTLQIPL
-497 PELRGRLAEVPADS
+497 PELRKRLHEVPADG

-525 ACRILQ
+525 ASRILQ
-531 QNGIDAINLGGGAK
+531 QNGLDAINVGGGAK
-545 LHAQS
+545 LYTQS

>member
-18 AARLRRLDENAE
+18 AARLRRLDETAE

-51 GGVIGKREQLLV
+51 GGVIPKREQLLV

-69 TAWFDLEIHT
+69 NAWFNLEIHT
-79 RTEVTALHPAEKMV
+79 KAEVIAIQPEQKTV
-93 TVKDLATGESRQER
+93 TVRYLRTGEERQER
-107 YDALVLSP
+107 YDVLVLSP
-115 GASPVVPPL
+115 GASPIVPRL
-124 EGLDAAQDRIFTI
+124 EGLEEARDRIFTI

-147 GFMDTNAPKK
+147 GFMDTTAPKT

-188 QVMAPL
+188 QVMTAL

-200 LVAAELKKNGV
+200 LIAAELKKNGV
-211 RLTLGTAIKGF
+211 KLSLGTAIQGF
-222 ADDGRTVLLAD
+222 ADAGKTVVLAD
-233 GSQIA
+233 GSRIA
-238 TDLTV
+238 TDLIV
-243 LAIGVRPESGLIKD
+243 LAIGVRPESWLIKD
-257 ACLATNARGAIV
+257 AGLAVNERGAIV
-269 VDDQFRVAGAE
+269 IDDQFRVAGAE
-280 GVYAIG
+280 DIYAIG
-286 DAIETTDRIFGEK
+286 DAVETTDRIFGEK
-299 VQIPLAGP
+299 TQIPLAGP

-332 SIVRVFKLQA
+332 SIVRVFKVQA

-347 NEKQLRQMGVD
+347 NEKQLKQMGVD
-358 YQSIHLYPANHA
+358 YRSIHLYPANHA
-370 TYYPGASQMSLKVLY
+370 TYYPGASQISLKVLY
-385 APADG
+385 APEDG
-390 KLFGA
+390 KLYGA
-395 QAVGQDMGIDKTIDV
+395 QAVGQEGCDKTIDV
-410 IATAISGGMTVY
+410 IATAIAGDMSVY
-422 DLTDVELC
+422 DLADVELC

-443 YAGYIAENIASG
+443 YAGYIAENLRDG
-455 EPYLDDIAHVEDLV
+455 EAYFDDVAHIEGLV
-469 ARGATVLDVRGKK
+469 ASGATVLDVRGKK
-482 EIEKVPLPSSIQIPL
+482 EIEKVPLPSTLQIPL
-497 PELRGRLAEVPADS
+497 PELRKRLHEVPADG

-525 ACRILQ
+525 ASRILQ
-531 QNGIDAINLGGGAK
+531 QNGIDAINVGGGAK
-545 LHAQS
+545 LYTQS

>member
-18 AARLRRLDENAE
+18 AARLRRLDETAE

-51 GGVIGKREQLLV
+51 GGVIPKREQLLV

-69 TAWFDLEIHT
+69 NAWFNLEIHT
-79 RTEVTALHPAEKMV
+79 KAEVIAIQPEQKTV
-93 TVKDLATGESRQER
+93 TVRYLRTGEERQER
-107 YDALVLSP
+107 YDVLVLSP
-115 GASPVVPPL
+115 GASPIVPRL
-124 EGLDAAQDRIFTI
+124 EGLEEARDRIFTI

-147 GFMDTNAPKK
+147 GFMDTTAAKT

-188 QVMAPL
+188 QVMTAL

-200 LVAAELKKNGV
+200 LIAAELKKNGV
-211 RLTLGTAIKGF
+211 KLSLGTAIHGF
-222 ADDGRTVLLAD
+222 ADAGKTVVLAD
-233 GSQIA
+233 GSRIA
-238 TDLTV
+238 TDLIV

-257 ACLATNARGAIV
+257 AGLAVNERGAIV
-269 VDDQFRVAGAE
+269 IDDQFRVAGTE
-280 GVYAIG
+280 DIYAIG
-286 DAIETTDRIFGEK
+286 DAVETTDRIFGEK
-299 VQIPLAGP
+299 TQIPLAGP

-332 SIVRVFKLQA
+332 SIVRVFKVQA

-347 NEKQLRQMGVD
+347 NEKQLKQMGVD
-358 YQSIHLYPANHA
+358 YRSIHLYPANHA
-370 TYYPGASQMSLKVLY
+370 TYYPGASQISLKVLY
-385 APADG
+385 APEDG
-390 KLFGA
+390 KLYGA
-395 QAVGQDMGIDKTIDV
+395 QAVGQEGCDKTIDV
-410 IATAISGGMTVY
+410 IATAIAGDMSVY
-422 DLTDVELC
+422 DLADVELC

-443 YAGYIAENIASG
+443 YAGYIAENLRDG
-455 EPYLDDIAHVEDLV
+455 EAYFDDVAHIEGLV
-469 ARGATVLDVRGKK
+469 ASGATVLDVRGKK
-482 EIEKVPLPSSIQIPL
+482 EIEKVPLPSTLQIPL
-497 PELRGRLAEVPADS
+497 PELRKRLHEVPADG

-525 ACRILQ
+525 ASRILQ
-531 QNGIDAINLGGGAK
+531 QNGIDAINVGGGAK
-545 LHAQS
+545 LYTQS

>member
-18 AARLRRLDENAE
+18 AARLRRLDETAE

-51 GGVIGKREQLLV
+51 GGVIPKREQLLV

-69 TAWFDLEIHT
+69 NAWFNLEIHT
-79 RTEVTALHPAEKMV
+79 KAEVIAIQPEQKTV
-93 TVKDLATGESRQER
+93 TVRYLRTGEERQER
-107 YDALVLSP
+107 YDVLVLSP
-115 GASPVVPPL
+115 GASPIVPRL
-124 EGLDAAQDRIFTI
+124 EGLEEARDRIFTI

-147 GFMDTNAPKK
+147 GFMDTTVPKT

-188 QVMAPL
+188 QVMTAL

-200 LVAAELKKNGV
+200 LIAAELKKNGV
-211 RLTLGTAIKGF
+211 KLSLGTAIQGF
-222 ADDGRTVLLAD
+222 ADAGKTVVLAD
-233 GSQIA
+233 GSRIA

-257 ACLATNARGAIV
+257 AGLAVNERGAIV
-269 VDDQFRVAGAE
+269 IDDQFRVAGAE
-280 GVYAIG
+280 DIYAIG
-286 DAIETTDRIFGEK
+286 DAVETTDRIFGEK
-299 VQIPLAGP
+299 TQIPLAGP

-332 SIVRVFKLQA
+332 SIVRVFKVQA

-347 NEKQLRQMGVD
+347 NEKQLKQMGVD
-358 YQSIHLYPANHA
+358 YRSIHLYPANHA
-370 TYYPGASQMSLKVLY
+370 TYYPGASQISLKVLY
-385 APADG
+385 APEDG
-390 KLFGA
+390 KLYGA
-395 QAVGQDMGIDKTIDV
+395 QAVGQEGCDKTIDV
-410 IATAISGGMTVY
+410 IATAIAGDMSVY
-422 DLTDVELC
+422 DLADVELC

-443 YAGYIAENIASG
+443 YAGYIAENLRDG
-455 EPYLDDIAHVEDLV
+455 EAYFDDVAHIEGLV
-469 ARGATVLDVRGKK
+469 ASGATVLDVRGKK
-482 EIEKVPLPSSIQIPL
+482 EIEKVPLPSTLQIPL
-497 PELRGRLAEVPADS
+497 PELRKRLHEVPADG

-525 ACRILQ
+525 ASRILQ
-531 QNGIDAINLGGGAK
+531 QNGIDAINVGGGAK
-545 LHAQS
+545 LYTQS

>member
-18 AARLRRLDENAE
+18 AARLRRLDETAE

-51 GGVIGKREQLLV
+51 GGVIPKREQLLV

-69 TAWFDLEIHT
+69 NAWFNLEIHT
-79 RTEVTALHPAEKMV
+79 KAEVIAIQPEQKTV
-93 TVKDLATGESRQER
+93 TVRYLRTGEERQER
-107 YDALVLSP
+107 YDVLVLSP
-115 GASPVVPPL
+115 GASPIVPRL
-124 EGLDAAQDRIFTI
+124 EGLEEARDRIFTI

-147 GFMDTNAPKK
+147 GFMDTTAAKT

-188 QVMAPL
+188 QVMTAL

-200 LVAAELKKNGV
+200 LIAAELKKNGV
-211 RLTLGTAIKGF
+211 KLSLGTAIHGF
-222 ADDGRTVLLAD
+222 ADAGKTVVLAD
-233 GSQIA
+233 GSRIA

-257 ACLATNARGAIV
+257 AGLAVNERGAIV
-269 VDDQFRVAGAE
+269 IDDQFRVAGAE
-280 GVYAIG
+280 DIYAIG
-286 DAIETTDRIFGEK
+286 DAVETTDRIFGEK
-299 VQIPLAGP
+299 TQIPLAGP

-332 SIVRVFKLQA
+332 SIVRVFKMQA

-347 NEKQLRQMGVD
+347 NENQLKQMGVD
-358 YQSIHLYPANHA
+358 YRSIHLYPANHA
-370 TYYPGASQMSLKVLY
+370 TYYPGASQISLKVLY
-385 APADG
+385 APEDG
-390 KLFGA
+390 KLYGA
-395 QAVGQDMGIDKTIDV
+395 QAVGQEGCDKTIDV
-410 IATAISGGMTVY
+410 IATAIAGDMSVY
-422 DLTDVELC
+422 DLADVELC

-443 YAGYIAENIASG
+443 YAGYIAENLRDG
-455 EPYLDDIAHVEDLV
+455 EAYFDDVAHIEGLV
-469 ARGATVLDVRGKK
+469 ASGATVLDVRGKK
-482 EIEKVPLPSSIQIPL
+482 EIEKVPLPSTLQIPL
-497 PELRGRLAEVPADS
+497 PELRKRLHEVPADG

-525 ACRILQ
+525 ASRILQ
-531 QNGIDAINLGGGAK
+531 QNGIDAINVGGGAK
-545 LHAQS
+545 LYTQS

>member
-18 AARLRRLDENAE
+18 AARLRRLDEKAE

-51 GGVIGKREQLLV
+51 GGVIPKREQLLV

-69 TAWFDLEIHT
+69 NAWFNLEIHT
-79 RTEVTALHPAEKMV
+79 KAEVIAIQPEQKTV
-93 TVKDLATGESRQER
+93 TVRYLRTGEERQER
-107 YDALVLSP
+107 YDVLVLSP
-115 GASPVVPPL
+115 GASPIVPRL
-124 EGLDAAQDRIFTI
+124 EGLEEARDRIFTI

-147 GFMDTNAPKK
+147 GFMDTTAPKT

-188 QVMAPL
+188 QVMTAL

-200 LVAAELKKNGV
+200 LIAAELKKNGV
-211 RLTLGTAIKGF
+211 KLSLGTAIQGF
-222 ADDGRTVLLAD
+222 ADAGKTVVLAD
-233 GSQIA
+233 GSRIA

-257 ACLATNARGAIV
+257 AGLAVNERGAIV
-269 VDDQFRVAGAE
+269 IDDQFRVAGAE
-280 GVYAIG
+280 DIYAIG
-286 DAIETTDRIFGEK
+286 DAVETTDRIFGEK
-299 VQIPLAGP
+299 TQIPLAGP
-307 ANRMGRMVA
+307 ANRMGRMAA

-332 SIVRVFKLQA
+332 SIVRVFKMQA
-342 ASTGK
+342 AATGK
-347 NEKQLRQMGVD
+347 NEKQLKQMGVD
-358 YQSIHLYPANHA
+358 YRSIHLYPANHA
-370 TYYPGASQMSLKVLY
+370 TYYPGASQISLKVLY
-385 APADG
+385 APEDG
-390 KLFGA
+390 KLYGA
-395 QAVGQDMGIDKTIDV
+395 QAVGQEGCDKTIDV
-410 IATAISGGMTVY
+410 IATAIAGDMSVY
-422 DLTDVELC
+422 DLADVELC

-443 YAGYIAENIASG
+443 YAGYIAENLRDG
-455 EPYLDDIAHVEDLV
+455 EAYFDDVAHIEGLV
-469 ARGATVLDVRGKK
+469 ASGATVLDVRGKK
-482 EIEKVPLPSSIQIPL
+482 EIEKVPLPSTLQIPL
-497 PELRGRLAEVPADS
+497 PELRKRLHEVPADG

-525 ACRILQ
+525 ASRILQ
-531 QNGIDAINLGGGAK
+531 QNGIDAINVGGGAK
-545 LHAQS
+545 LYTQS

>member
-18 AARLRRLDENAE
+18 AARLRRLDETAE

-51 GGVIGKREQLLV
+51 GGVIPKREQLLV

-69 TAWFDLEIHT
+69 NAWFNLEIHT
-79 RTEVTALHPAEKMV
+79 KAEVIAIQPEQKTV
-93 TVKDLATGESRQER
+93 TVRYLRTGEERQER
-107 YDALVLSP
+107 YDVLVLSP
-115 GASPVVPPL
+115 GASPIVPRL
-124 EGLDAAQDRIFTI
+124 EGLEEARDRIFTI

-147 GFMDTNAPKK
+147 GFMDTTAPKT

-188 QVMAPL
+188 QVMTAL

-200 LVAAELKKNGV
+200 LIAAELKKNSV
-211 RLTLGTAIKGF
+211 KLSLGTAIQGF
-222 ADDGRTVLLAD
+222 ADAGKTVVLAD
-233 GSQIA
+233 GSRIA
-238 TDLTV
+238 TDLIV

-257 ACLATNARGAIV
+257 AGLAVNERGAIV
-269 VDDQFRVAGAE
+269 IDDQFRVAGAE
-280 GVYAIG
+280 DIYAIG
-286 DAIETTDRIFGEK
+286 DAVETTDRIFGEK
-299 VQIPLAGP
+299 TQIPLAGP

-332 SIVRVFKLQA
+332 SIVRVFKVQA

-347 NEKQLRQMGVD
+347 NEKQLKQMGVD
-358 YQSIHLYPANHA
+358 YRSIHLYPANHA
-370 TYYPGASQMSLKVLY
+370 TYYPGASQISLKVLY
-385 APADG
+385 APEDG
-390 KLFGA
+390 KLYGA
-395 QAVGQDMGIDKTIDV
+395 QAVGQEGCDKTIDV
-410 IATAISGGMTVY
+410 IATAIAGDMSVY
-422 DLTDVELC
+422 DLADVELC

-443 YAGYIAENIASG
+443 YAGYIAENLRDG
-455 EPYLDDIAHVEDLV
+455 EAYFDDVAHIEGLV
-469 ARGATVLDVRGKK
+469 ASGATVLDVRGKK
-482 EIEKVPLPSSIQIPL
+482 EIEKVPLPSTLQIPL
-497 PELRGRLAEVPADS
+497 PELRKRLHEVPADG

-525 ACRILQ
+525 ASRILQ
-531 QNGIDAINLGGGAK
+531 QNGIDAINVGGGAK
-545 LHAQS
+545 LYTQS

>member
-18 AARLRRLDENAE
+18 AARLRRLDETAE

-51 GGVIGKREQLLV
+51 GGVIPKREQLLV

-69 TAWFDLEIHT
+69 NAWFNLEIHT
-79 RTEVTALHPAEKMV
+79 KAEVIAIQPEQKTV
-93 TVKDLATGESRQER
+93 TVRYLRTGEERQER
-107 YDALVLSP
+107 YDVLVLSP
-115 GASPVVPPL
+115 GASPIVPRL
-124 EGLDAAQDRIFTI
+124 EGLEEARDRIFTI

-147 GFMDTNAPKK
+147 GFMDTTAPKT

-188 QVMAPL
+188 QVMTAL

-200 LVAAELKKNGV
+200 LIAAELKKNGV
-211 RLTLGTAIKGF
+211 KLSLGTAIQGF
-222 ADDGRTVLLAD
+222 ADAGKTVVLAD
-233 GSQIA
+233 GSRIA
-238 TDLTV
+238 TDLIV

-257 ACLATNARGAIV
+257 AGLAVNERGAIV
-269 VDDQFRVAGAE
+269 IDDQFRVAGAE
-280 GVYAIG
+280 DIYAIG
-286 DAIETTDRIFGEK
+286 DAVETTDRIFGEK
-299 VQIPLAGP
+299 TQIPLAGP

-332 SIVRVFKLQA
+332 SIVRVFKMQA
-342 ASTGK
+342 AATGK
-347 NEKQLRQMGVD
+347 NEKQLKQMGVD
-358 YQSIHLYPANHA
+358 YRSIHLYPANHA
-370 TYYPGASQMSLKVLY
+370 TYYPGASQISLKVLY
-385 APADG
+385 APEDG
-390 KLFGA
+390 KLYGA
-395 QAVGQDMGIDKTIDV
+395 QAVGQEGCDKTIDV
-410 IATAISGGMTVY
+410 IATAIAGDMSVY
-422 DLTDVELC
+422 DLADVELC

-443 YAGYIAENIASG
+443 YAGYIAENLRDG
-455 EPYLDDIAHVEDLV
+455 EAYFDDVAHIEGLV
-469 ARGATVLDVRGKK
+469 ASGATVLDVRGKK
-482 EIEKVPLPSSIQIPL
+482 EIEKVPLPSTLQIPL
-497 PELRGRLAEVPADS
+497 PELRKRLHEVPADG

-525 ACRILQ
+525 ASRILQ
-531 QNGIDAINLGGGAK
+531 QNGIDAINVGGGAK
-545 LHAQS
+545 LYTQS

>member
-18 AARLRRLDENAE
+18 AARLRRLDETAE

-51 GGVIGKREQLLV
+51 GGVIPKREQLLV

-69 TAWFDLEIHT
+69 NAWFNLEIHT
-79 RTEVTALHPAEKMV
+79 KAEVIAIQPEQKTV
-93 TVKDLATGESRQER
+93 TVRYLRTGEERQER
-107 YDALVLSP
+107 YDVLVLSP
-115 GASPVVPPL
+115 GASPIVPRL
-124 EGLDAAQDRIFTI
+124 EGLEEARDRIFTI

-147 GFMDTNAPKK
+147 GFMDTTAPKT

-188 QVMAPL
+188 QVMTAL

-200 LVAAELKKNGV
+200 LIAAEMKKNSV
-211 RLTLGTAIKGF
+211 KLSLGTAIQGF
-222 ADDGRTVLLAD
+222 ADAGKTVVLAD
-233 GSQIA
+233 GSRIA
-238 TDLTV
+238 TDLIV

-257 ACLATNARGAIV
+257 AGLAVNERGAIV
-269 VDDQFRVAGAE
+269 IDDQFRVAGAE
-280 GVYAIG
+280 DIYAIG
-286 DAIETTDRIFGEK
+286 DAVETTDRIFGEK
-299 VQIPLAGP
+299 TQIPLAGP

-332 SIVRVFKLQA
+332 SIVRVFKVQA

-347 NEKQLRQMGVD
+347 NEKQLKQMGVD
-358 YQSIHLYPANHA
+358 YRSIHLYPANHA
-370 TYYPGASQMSLKVLY
+370 TYYPGASQISLKVLY
-385 APADG
+385 APEDG
-390 KLFGA
+390 KLYGA
-395 QAVGQDMGIDKTIDV
+395 QAVGQEGCDKTIDV
-410 IATAISGGMTVY
+410 IATAIAGDMSVY
-422 DLTDVELC
+422 DLADVELC

-443 YAGYIAENIASG
+443 YAGYIAENLRDG
-455 EPYLDDIAHVEDLV
+455 EAYFDDVAHIEGLV
-469 ARGATVLDVRGKK
+469 ASGATVLDVRGKK
-482 EIEKVPLPSSIQIPL
+482 EIEKVPLPSTLQIPL
-497 PELRGRLAEVPADS
+497 PELRKRLHEVPADG

-525 ACRILQ
+525 ASRILQ
-531 QNGIDAINLGGGAK
+531 QNGIDAINVGGGAK
-545 LHAQS
+545 LYTQS

>member
-18 AARLRRLDENAE
+18 AARLRRLDETAE

-51 GGVIGKREQLLV
+51 GGVIPKREQLLV

-69 TAWFDLEIHT
+69 NAWFNLEIHT
-79 RTEVTALHPAEKMV
+79 KAEVIAIQPEQKTV
-93 TVKDLATGESRQER
+93 TVRYLRTGEERQER
-107 YDALVLSP
+107 YDVLVLSP
-115 GASPVVPPL
+115 GASPIVPRL
-124 EGLDAAQDRIFTI
+124 EGLEEARDRIFTI

-147 GFMDTNAPKK
+147 GFMDTTAPKT

-188 QVMAPL
+188 QVMTAL

-200 LVAAELKKNGV
+200 LIAAELKKNGV
-211 RLTLGTAIKGF
+211 KLSLGTAIQGF
-222 ADDGRTVLLAD
+222 ADAGKTVVLAD
-233 GSQIA
+233 GSRIA

-257 ACLATNARGAIV
+257 AGLAVNERGAIV
-269 VDDQFRVAGAE
+269 IDEQFRVAGAE
-280 GVYAIG
+280 DIYAIG
-286 DAIETTDRIFGEK
+286 DAVETTDRIFGEK
-299 VQIPLAGP
+299 TQIPLAGP

-332 SIVRVFKLQA
+332 SIVRVFKVQA

-347 NEKQLRQMGVD
+347 NEKQLKQMGMD
-358 YQSIHLYPANHA
+358 YRSIHLYPANHA
-370 TYYPGASQMSLKVLY
+370 TYYPGASQISLKVLY
-385 APADG
+385 APEDG
-390 KLFGA
+390 KLYGA
-395 QAVGQDMGIDKTIDV
+395 QAVGQEGCDKTIDV
-410 IATAISGGMTVY
+410 IATAIAGDMSVY
-422 DLTDVELC
+422 DLADVELC

-443 YAGYIAENIASG
+443 YAGYIAENLCDG
-455 EPYLDDIAHVEDLV
+455 EAYFDDVAHIEGLV
-469 ARGATVLDVRGKK
+469 ASGATVLDVRGKK
-482 EIEKVPLPSSIQIPL
+482 EIEKVPLPSTLQIPL
-497 PELRGRLAEVPADS
+497 PELRKRLHEVPADG

-525 ACRILQ
+525 ASRILQ
-531 QNGIDAINLGGGAK
+531 QNGIDAINVGGGAK
-545 LHAQS
+545 LYTQS

>member
-18 AARLRRLDENAE
+18 AARLRRLDETAE

-51 GGVIGKREQLLV
+51 GGVIPKREQLLV

-69 TAWFDLEIHT
+69 NAWFNLEIHT
-79 RTEVTALHPAEKMV
+79 KAEVIAIQPEQKTV
-93 TVKDLATGESRQER
+93 TVRYLRTGEERQER
-107 YDALVLSP
+107 YDVLVLSP
-115 GASPVVPPL
+115 GASPIVPRL
-124 EGLDAAQDRIFTI
+124 EGLEEARDRIFTI

-147 GFMDTNAPKK
+147 GFMDTTAPKT

-168 EMAENLRHKGLDVH
+168 EMAENLRHKGLNVH

-188 QVMAPL
+188 QVMTAL

-200 LVAAELKKNGV
+200 LIAAELKKNGV
-211 RLTLGTAIKGF
+211 KLSLGTAIQGF
-222 ADDGRTVLLAD
+222 ADAGKTVVLAD
-233 GSQIA
+233 SSRIA

-257 ACLATNARGAIV
+257 AGLAVNERGAIV
-269 VDDQFRVAGAE
+269 IDDQFRVAGAE
-280 GVYAIG
+280 DIYAIG
-286 DAIETTDRIFGEK
+286 DAVETTDRIFGEK
-299 VQIPLAGP
+299 TQIPLAGP

-332 SIVRVFKLQA
+332 SIVRVFKMQA
-342 ASTGK
+342 AATGK
-347 NEKQLRQMGVD
+347 NEKQLKQMGVD
-358 YQSIHLYPANHA
+358 YRSIHLYPANHA
-370 TYYPGASQMSLKVLY
+370 TYYPGASQISLKVLY
-385 APADG
+385 APEDG
-390 KLFGA
+390 KLYGA
-395 QAVGQDMGIDKTIDV
+395 QAVGQEGCDKTIDV
-410 IATAISGGMTVY
+410 IATAIAGDMSVY
-422 DLTDVELC
+422 DLADVELC

-443 YAGYIAENIASG
+443 YAGYIAENLRDGEAYFDDVAHIEGLIAS
-455 EPYLDDIAHVEDLV
+455 
-469 ARGATVLDVRGKK
+469 GATVLDVRGKK
-482 EIEKVPLPSSIQIPL
+482 EIEKVPLPSTLQIPL
-497 PELRGRLAEVPADS
+497 PELRKRLHEVPADG

-525 ACRILQ
+525 ASRILQ
-531 QNGIDAINLGGGAK
+531 QNGIDAINVGGGAK
-545 LHAQS
+545 LYTQS

>member
-18 AARLRRLDENAE
+18 AARLRRMDEQAE

-51 GGVIGKREQLLV
+51 GGVIPKREQLLV

-69 TAWFDLEIHT
+69 NVWFNLEIHT
-79 RTEVTALHPAEKMV
+79 KTEVTAIRPAEKTV
-93 TVKDLATGESRQER
+93 TVTDLTSGETREER

-115 GASPVVPPL
+115 GASPIVPNL
-124 EGLDAAQDRIFTI
+124 DGLDAARERIFTI

-147 GFMDTNAPKK
+147 GFMDAQAPKT

-168 EMAENLRHKGLDVH
+168 EMAENLVHKGLSVH

-188 QVMAPL
+188 QVMTSL

-200 LVAAELKKNGV
+200 LIAAELRKNGV
-211 RLTLGTAIKGF
+211 QLTLGTGIQGF
-222 ADDGRTVLLAD
+222 DNNGKTVVLAD
-233 GSQIA
+233 GSRID

-243 LAIGVRPESGLIKD
+243 LAIGVRPESGLIKE
-257 ACLATNARGAIV
+257 AGLATNARGAIV

-280 GVYAIG
+280 DVYAIG
-286 DAIETTDRIFGEK
+286 DAIETIDCIFGEK

-326 KGSLGS
+326 RGSLGS
-332 SIVRVFKLQA
+332 SIVRVFKVQA

-347 NEKQLRQMGVD
+347 NEKQLRQMNVD
-358 YQSIHLYPANHA
+358 YRSIHLYPANHA
-370 TYYPGASQMSLKVLY
+370 TYYPGASQISLKVLY
-385 APADG
+385 APEDG
-390 KLFGA
+390 KIYGA

-410 IATAISGGMTVY
+410 IATAIAGNMSVY
-422 DLTDVELC
+422 DLADVELC

-443 YAGYIAENIASG
+443 YAGYIAENIANG
-455 EPYLDDIAHVEDLV
+455 EAYFDDVPHIEALL
-469 ARGATVLDVRGKK
+469 ASGATVLDVRGKK
-482 EIEKVPLPSSIQIPL
+482 EIEKVPLPSTIQIPL
-497 PELRGRLAEVPADS
+497 PELRKRISEVPNDR
-511 PVYVSC
+511 PIYVSC
-517 MVGLRGHI
+517 MIGLRGHI
-525 ACRILQ
+525 ASRILQ
-531 QNGIDAINLGGGAK
+531 QNGIDAINIGGGAK
-545 LHAQS
+545 LYTQS

>member
-18 AARLRRLDENAE
+18 AARLRRLDEDAE

-51 GGVIGKREQLLV
+51 GGVIAKREQLLV

-69 TAWFDLEIHT
+69 NAWFDLEIHT
-79 RTEVTALHPAEKMV
+79 KTEVTAIHPAEKTV
-93 TVKDLATGESRQER
+93 SVKDLTTGETREES

-115 GASPVVPPL
+115 GASPIVPPL
-124 EGLDAAQDRIFTI
+124 EGIEAARERIFTI

-147 GFMDTNAPKK
+147 GFMDANAPKT

-168 EMAENLRHKGLDVH
+168 EMAENLVHKGLAVH
-182 LVEAAD
+182 LVEAAE

-211 RLTLGTAIKGF
+211 QLTLGTAIQGF
-222 ADDGRTVLLAD
+222 ADDGKTVLLAD
-233 GSQIA
+233 GTCIA

-257 ACLATNARGAIV
+257 AGLTTNARGAIV

-280 GVYAIG
+280 DVYAIG

-299 VQIPLAGP
+299 TQIPLAGP

-332 SIVRVFKLQA
+332 SIVRVFKVQA

-370 TYYPGASQMSLKVLY
+370 TYYPGASQISLKVLY

-390 KLFGA
+390 KLYGA

-410 IATAISGGMTVY
+410 IATAINGGQTVY
-422 DLTDVELC
+422 DLADVELC

-443 YAGYIAENIASG
+443 YAGYIAENIAAD
-455 EPYLDDIAHVEDLV
+455 EPYLDDIAHIEDLV
-469 ARGATVLDVRGKK
+469 AKGATVLDVRGKK
-482 EIEKVPLPSSIQIPL
+482 EIEKVPLPSTVQIPL
-497 PELRGRLAEVPADS
+497 PELRGRLAEVPADG

-531 QNGIDAINLGGGAK
+531 QHGIDAINLGGGAK

>member
-18 AARLRRLDENAE
+18 AARLRRMDEQAE

-51 GGVIGKREQLLV
+51 GGVIPKREQLLV

-69 TAWFDLEIHT
+69 NAWFNLEIHT
-79 RTEVTALHPAEKMV
+79 KTEVTAIHPAEKTV
-93 TVKDLATGESRQER
+93 TVTDLTSGETREER

-115 GASPVVPPL
+115 GASPIVPNL
-124 EGLDAAQDRIFTI
+124 DGLDAARERIFTI

-147 GFMDTNAPKK
+147 GFMDAQAPKT

-168 EMAENLRHKGLDVH
+168 EMAENLVHKGLSVH

-188 QVMAPL
+188 QVMTSL

-200 LVAAELKKNGV
+200 LIAAELRKNGV
-211 RLTLGTAIKGF
+211 QLTLGTGIQGF
-222 ADDGRTVLLAD
+222 DNNGKTVVLAD
-233 GSQIA
+233 GSRID

-243 LAIGVRPESGLIKD
+243 LAIGVRPESGLIKE
-257 ACLATNARGAIV
+257 AGLATNARGAIV

-280 GVYAIG
+280 DVYAIG
-286 DAIETTDRIFGEK
+286 DAIETIDCIFGEK

-326 KGSLGS
+326 RGSLGS
-332 SIVRVFKLQA
+332 SIVRVFKVQA

-347 NEKQLRQMGVD
+347 NEKQLRQMNVD
-358 YQSIHLYPANHA
+358 YRSIHLYPANHA
-370 TYYPGASQMSLKVLY
+370 TYYPGASQISLKVLY
-385 APADG
+385 APEDG
-390 KLFGA
+390 KIYGA

-410 IATAISGGMTVY
+410 IATAIAGNMSVY
-422 DLTDVELC
+422 DLADVELC

-443 YAGYIAENIASG
+443 YAGYIAENIANG
-455 EPYLDDIAHVEDLV
+455 EAYFDDVPHIEALL
-469 ARGATVLDVRGKK
+469 ASGATVLDVRGKK
-482 EIEKVPLPSSIQIPL
+482 EIEKVPLPSTIQIPL
-497 PELRGRLAEVPADS
+497 PELRKRISEVPNDR
-511 PVYVSC
+511 PIYVSC
-517 MVGLRGHI
+517 MIGLRGHI
-525 ACRILQ
+525 ASRILQ
-531 QNGIDAINLGGGAK
+531 QNGIDAINIGGGAK
-545 LHAQS
+545 LYTQS

>member
-18 AARLRRLDENAE
+18 AARLRRLDETAE

-51 GGVIGKREQLLV
+51 GGVIPKREQLLV

-69 TAWFDLEIHT
+69 NAWFNLEIHT
-79 RTEVTALHPAEKMV
+79 KAEVIAIQPEQKTV
-93 TVKDLATGESRQER
+93 TVRYLRTGEERQER
-107 YDALVLSP
+107 YDVLVLSP
-115 GASPVVPPL
+115 GASPIVPRL
-124 EGLDAAQDRIFTI
+124 EGLEEARDRIFTI

-147 GFMDTNAPKK
+147 GFMDTTAPKT

-188 QVMAPL
+188 QVMTAL

-200 LVAAELKKNGV
+200 LIAAELKKNGV
-211 RLTLGTAIKGF
+211 KLSLGTAIQGF
-222 ADDGRTVLLAD
+222 ADAGKTVVLAD
-233 GSQIA
+233 GSRIA

-257 ACLATNARGAIV
+257 AGLAVNERGAIV
-269 VDDQFRVAGAE
+269 IDDQFRVAGAE
-280 GVYAIG
+280 DIYAIG
-286 DAIETTDRIFGEK
+286 DAVETTDRIFGEK
-299 VQIPLAGP
+299 TQIPLAGP

-332 SIVRVFKLQA
+332 SIVRVFKVQA

-347 NEKQLRQMGVD
+347 NEKQLKQMGVD
-358 YQSIHLYPANHA
+358 YRSIHLYPANHA
-370 TYYPGASQMSLKVLY
+370 TYYPGASQISLKVLY
-385 APADG
+385 APEDG
-390 KLFGA
+390 KLYGA
-395 QAVGQDMGIDKTIDV
+395 QAVGQEGCDKTIDV
-410 IATAISGGMTVY
+410 IATAIAGDMSVY
-422 DLTDVELC
+422 DLADVELC

-443 YAGYIAENIASG
+443 YAGYIAENLRDG
-455 EPYLDDIAHVEDLV
+455 EAYFDDVAHIDGLV
-469 ARGATVLDVRGKK
+469 ASGATVLDVRGKK
-482 EIEKVPLPSSIQIPL
+482 EIEKVPLPSTLQIPL
-497 PELRGRLAEVPADS
+497 PELRKRLHEVPADG

-525 ACRILQ
+525 ASRILQ
-531 QNGIDAINLGGGAK
+531 QNGIDAINVGGGAK
-545 LHAQS
+545 LYTQS

>member
-18 AARLRRLDENAE
+18 AARLRRLDETAE

-51 GGVIGKREQLLV
+51 GGVIPKREQLLV

-69 TAWFDLEIHT
+69 NAWFNLEIHT
-79 RTEVTALHPAEKMV
+79 KAEVIAIQPEQKTV
-93 TVKDLATGESRQER
+93 TVRYLRTGEERQER
-107 YDALVLSP
+107 YDVLVLSP
-115 GASPVVPPL
+115 GASPIVPRL
-124 EGLDAAQDRIFTI
+124 EGLEEARDRIFTI

-147 GFMDTNAPKK
+147 GFMDTTAPKT

-188 QVMAPL
+188 QVMTAL

-200 LVAAELKKNGV
+200 LIAAELKKNGV
-211 RLTLGTAIKGF
+211 KLSLGTAIQGF
-222 ADDGRTVLLAD
+222 ADAGKTVVLAD
-233 GSQIA
+233 GSRIA
-238 TDLTV
+238 TDLIV

-257 ACLATNARGAIV
+257 AGLAVNERGAIV
-269 VDDQFRVAGAE
+269 IDDQFRVAGAE
-280 GVYAIG
+280 DIYAIG
-286 DAIETTDRIFGEK
+286 DAVETTDRIFGEK
-299 VQIPLAGP
+299 TQIPLAGP

-332 SIVRVFKLQA
+332 SIVRVFKMQA
-342 ASTGK
+342 AATGK
-347 NEKQLRQMGVD
+347 NEKQLKQMGVD
-358 YQSIHLYPANHA
+358 YRSIHLYPANHA
-370 TYYPGASQMSLKVLY
+370 TYYPGASQISLKVLY
-385 APADG
+385 APENG
-390 KLFGA
+390 KLYGA
-395 QAVGQDMGIDKTIDV
+395 QAVGQEGCDKTIDV
-410 IATAISGGMTVY
+410 IATAIAGDMSVY
-422 DLTDVELC
+422 DLADVELC

-443 YAGYIAENIASG
+443 YAGYIAENLRDG
-455 EPYLDDIAHVEDLV
+455 EAYFDDVAHIEGLV
-469 ARGATVLDVRGKK
+469 ASGATVLDVRGKK
-482 EIEKVPLPSSIQIPL
+482 EIEKVPLPSTLQIPL
-497 PELRGRLAEVPADS
+497 PELRKRLHEVPADG

-525 ACRILQ
+525 ASRILQ
-531 QNGIDAINLGGGAK
+531 QNGIDAINVGGGAK
-545 LHAQS
+545 LYTQS

>member
-18 AARLRRLDENAE
+18 AARLRRMDEQAE

-51 GGVIGKREQLLV
+51 GGVIPKREQLLV

-69 TAWFDLEIHT
+69 NAWFNLEIHT
-79 RTEVTALHPAEKMV
+79 KTEVTAIHPAEKTV
-93 TVKDLATGESRQER
+93 TVTDLTSGETREER

-115 GASPVVPPL
+115 GASPIVPNL
-124 EGLDAAQDRIFTI
+124 DGLDAARERIFTI

-147 GFMDTNAPKK
+147 GFMDAQAPKT

-168 EMAENLRHKGLDVH
+168 EMAENLVHKGLSVH

-188 QVMAPL
+188 QVMTSL

-200 LVAAELKKNGV
+200 LIAAELRKNGV
-211 RLTLGTAIKGF
+211 QLTLGTGIQGF
-222 ADDGRTVLLAD
+222 DNNGKTVVLAD
-233 GSQIA
+233 GSRID

-243 LAIGVRPESGLIKD
+243 LAIGVRPESGLIKE
-257 ACLATNARGAIV
+257 AGLATNARGAIV

-280 GVYAIG
+280 DVYAIG
-286 DAIETTDRIFGEK
+286 DAIETIDCIFGEK

-326 KGSLGS
+326 RGSLGS
-332 SIVRVFKLQA
+332 SIVRVFKVQA

-347 NEKQLRQMGVD
+347 NEKQLRQMKVD
-358 YQSIHLYPANHA
+358 YRSIHLYPANHA
-370 TYYPGASQMSLKVLY
+370 TYYPGASQISLKVLY
-385 APADG
+385 APEDG
-390 KLFGA
+390 KIYGA

-410 IATAISGGMTVY
+410 IATAIAGNMSVY
-422 DLTDVELC
+422 DLADVELC

-443 YAGYIAENIASG
+443 YAGYIAENIANG
-455 EPYLDDIAHVEDLV
+455 EAYFDDVPHIEALL
-469 ARGATVLDVRGKK
+469 ASGATVLDVRGKK
-482 EIEKVPLPSSIQIPL
+482 EIEKVPLPSTIQIPL
-497 PELRGRLAEVPADS
+497 PELRKRISEVPNDR
-511 PVYVSC
+511 PIYVSC
-517 MVGLRGHI
+517 MIGLRGHI
-525 ACRILQ
+525 ASRILQ
-531 QNGIDAINLGGGAK
+531 QNGIDAINIGGGAK
-545 LHAQS
+545 LYTQS

>member
-18 AARLRRLDENAE
+18 AARLRRLDETAE

-51 GGVIGKREQLLV
+51 GGVIPKREQLLV

-69 TAWFDLEIHT
+69 NAWFNLEIHT
-79 RTEVTALHPAEKMV
+79 KAEVIAIQPEQKTV
-93 TVKDLATGESRQER
+93 TVRYLRTGEERQER
-107 YDALVLSP
+107 YDVLVLSP
-115 GASPVVPPL
+115 GASPIVPRL
-124 EGLDAAQDRIFTI
+124 EGLEEARDRIFTI

-147 GFMDTNAPKK
+147 GFMDTTAPKT

-188 QVMAPL
+188 QVMTAL

-200 LVAAELKKNGV
+200 LIAAELKKNGV
-211 RLTLGTAIKGF
+211 KLSLGTAIQGF
-222 ADDGRTVLLAD
+222 ADAGKTVVLAD
-233 GSQIA
+233 SSRIA

-257 ACLATNARGAIV
+257 AGLAVNERGAIV
-269 VDDQFRVAGAE
+269 IDDQFRVAGAE
-280 GVYAIG
+280 DIYAIG
-286 DAIETTDRIFGEK
+286 DAVETTDRIFGEK
-299 VQIPLAGP
+299 TQIPLAGP

-332 SIVRVFKLQA
+332 SIVRVFKVQA
-342 ASTGK
+342 AATGK
-347 NEKQLRQMGVD
+347 NEKQLKQMGMD
-358 YQSIHLYPANHA
+358 YRSIHLYPANHA
-370 TYYPGASQMSLKVLY
+370 TYYPGASQISLKVLY
-385 APADG
+385 APEDG
-390 KLFGA
+390 KLYGA
-395 QAVGQDMGIDKTIDV
+395 QAVGQGGCDKTIDV
-410 IATAISGGMTVY
+410 IATAIAGDMSVY
-422 DLTDVELC
+422 DLADVELC

-443 YAGYIAENIASG
+443 YAGYIAENLRDG
-455 EPYLDDIAHVEDLV
+455 EAYFDDVAHIEGLV
-469 ARGATVLDVRGKK
+469 ASGATVLDVRGKK
-482 EIEKVPLPSSIQIPL
+482 EIEKVPLPSTLQIPL
-497 PELRGRLAEVPADS
+497 PELRKRLHEVPADG

-525 ACRILQ
+525 ASRILQ
-531 QNGIDAINLGGGAK
+531 QNGIDAINVGGGAK
-545 LHAQS
+545 LYTQS

>member
-18 AARLRRLDENAE
+18 AARLRRLDEKAE

-51 GGVIGKREQLLV
+51 GGVIPKREQLLV

-69 TAWFDLEIHT
+69 NAWFNLEIHT
-79 RTEVTALHPAEKMV
+79 KAEVIAIQPEQKTV
-93 TVKDLATGESRQER
+93 TVRYLRTGEERQER
-107 YDALVLSP
+107 YDVLVLSP
-115 GASPVVPPL
+115 GASPIVPRL
-124 EGLDAAQDRIFTI
+124 EGREEARDRIFTI

-147 GFMDTNAPKK
+147 RFMDTTAPKT

-188 QVMAPL
+188 QVMTAL

-200 LVAAELKKNGV
+200 LIAAELKKNGV
-211 RLTLGTAIKGF
+211 KLSLGTAIQGF
-222 ADDGRTVLLAD
+222 ADAGKTVVLAD
-233 GSQIA
+233 GSRIA
-238 TDLTV
+238 TDLIV

-257 ACLATNARGAIV
+257 AGLAVNERGAIV
-269 VDDQFRVAGAE
+269 IDDQFRVAGAE
-280 GVYAIG
+280 DIYAIG
-286 DAIETTDRIFGEK
+286 DAVETTDRIFGEK
-299 VQIPLAGP
+299 TQIPLAGP

-332 SIVRVFKLQA
+332 SIVRVFKVQA

-347 NEKQLRQMGVD
+347 NEKQLKQMGVD
-358 YQSIHLYPANHA
+358 YRSIHLYPANHA
-370 TYYPGASQMSLKVLY
+370 TYYPGASQISLKVLY
-385 APADG
+385 APEDG
-390 KLFGA
+390 KLYGA
-395 QAVGQDMGIDKTIDV
+395 QAVGQEGCDKTIDV
-410 IATAISGGMTVY
+410 IATAIAGDMSVY
-422 DLTDVELC
+422 DLADVELC

-443 YAGYIAENIASG
+443 YAGYIAENLRDG
-455 EPYLDDIAHVEDLV
+455 EAYFDDVAHIEGLV
-469 ARGATVLDVRGKK
+469 ASGATVLDVRGKK
-482 EIEKVPLPSSIQIPL
+482 EIEKVPLPSTLQIPL
-497 PELRGRLAEVPADS
+497 PELRKRLHEVPADG

-525 ACRILQ
+525 ASRILQ
-531 QNGIDAINLGGGAK
+531 QNGIDAINVGGGAK
-545 LHAQS
+545 LYTQS

>member
-18 AARLRRLDENAE
+18 AARLRRLDETAE

-51 GGVIGKREQLLV
+51 GGVIPKREQLLV

-69 TAWFDLEIHT
+69 NAWFNLEIHT
-79 RTEVTALHPAEKMV
+79 KAEVIAIQSEQKTV
-93 TVKDLATGESRQER
+93 TVRYLRTGEERQER
-107 YDALVLSP
+107 YDVLVLSP
-115 GASPVVPPL
+115 GASPIVPRL
-124 EGLDAAQDRIFTI
+124 EGLEEARDRIFTI

-147 GFMDTNAPKK
+147 GFMDTTAPKT

-188 QVMAPL
+188 QVMTAL

-200 LVAAELKKNGV
+200 LIAAELKKNGV
-211 RLTLGTAIKGF
+211 KLSLGTAIQGF
-222 ADDGRTVLLAD
+222 ADAGKTVVLAD
-233 GSQIA
+233 GSRIA

-243 LAIGVRPESGLIKD
+243 LAIGVRPESWLIKD
-257 ACLATNARGAIV
+257 AGLAVNERGAIV
-269 VDDQFRVAGAE
+269 IDDQFRVAGAE
-280 GVYAIG
+280 DIYAIG
-286 DAIETTDRIFGEK
+286 DAVETTDRIFGEK
-299 VQIPLAGP
+299 TQIPLAGP

-332 SIVRVFKLQA
+332 SIVRVFKMQA
-342 ASTGK
+342 AATGK
-347 NEKQLRQMGVD
+347 NEKQLKQMGVD
-358 YQSIHLYPANHA
+358 YRSIHLYPANHA
-370 TYYPGASQMSLKVLY
+370 TYYPGASQISLKVLY
-385 APADG
+385 APEDG
-390 KLFGA
+390 KLYGA
-395 QAVGQDMGIDKTIDV
+395 QAVGQEGCDKTIDV
-410 IATAISGGMTVY
+410 IATAIAGDMSVY
-422 DLTDVELC
+422 DLADVELC

-443 YAGYIAENIASG
+443 YAGYIAENLRDG
-455 EPYLDDIAHVEDLV
+455 EAYFDDVAHIEGLV
-469 ARGATVLDVRGKK
+469 ASGATVLDVRGKK
-482 EIEKVPLPSSIQIPL
+482 EIEKVPLPSTLQIPL
-497 PELRGRLAEVPADS
+497 PELRQRLSEVPADG

-525 ACRILQ
+525 ASRILQ
-531 QNGIDAINLGGGAK
+531 QNGIDAINVGGGAK
-545 LHAQS
+545 LYTQS